1 MKNQNPLAHQHDI
14 RSLLRFAAPSI
25 GMMLMISLYTVTDGI
40 FIGRYAGSEAL
51 AASNIVYPA
60 INLVLGL
67 AIMLAAGGSALVAR
81 TLGEGNSRLASQRFT
96 LDRKSVV

>member
-51 AASNIVYPA
+51 AASNIMRKV
-60 INLVLGL
+60 ICR
-67 AIMLAAGGSALVAR
+67 IIALKEVK
-81 TLGEGNSRLASQRFT
+81 L
-96 LDRKSVV
+96 